1 MATPY
6 LDAIITAGVGGIP
19 TTELWEEIRA
29 AIAATTDESGT
40 DTFGGVAGVSV
51 AITDIGS
58 TAYDVSLTVVY
69 DAGIDGG
76 SIGEIRIDKVSGT
89 EFVVYN
95 TGSDVASTFD
105 WRVAKQ

>member
-19 TTELWEEIRA
+19 TTELWEEIRGIVDALA
-29 AIAATTDESGT
+29 AESGT
-40 DTFGGVAGVSV
+40 DTFGGETGTSV
-51 AITDIGS
+51 TITDIGS
-58 TAYDVSLTVVY
+58 TDYDVAITVVY

-76 SIGEIRIDKVSGT
+76 SIGEIRVQKVSGT

-95 TGSDVASTFD
+95 TGSDTTSTFS
-105 WRVAKQ
+105 WRVTQQ